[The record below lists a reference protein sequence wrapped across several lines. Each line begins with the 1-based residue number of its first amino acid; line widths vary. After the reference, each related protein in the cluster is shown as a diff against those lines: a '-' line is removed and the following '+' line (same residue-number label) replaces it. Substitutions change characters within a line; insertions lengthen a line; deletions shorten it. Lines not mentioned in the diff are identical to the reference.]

1 MSSNEGKNNLA
12 KIVLVISI
20 MLLAAVLIN
29 MFFPGLLLSTSTTST
44 PSSQEDLESV
54 YDQLKKQYDERTD
67 KINKANENS
76 ENLNTATSELKSYA
90 DKNIPKY
97 AIGGGLSII
106 LGLWISTIILY
117 IKEKKSL
124 FKE

>member
-1 MSSNEGKNNLA
+1 MSSNEGKNTLA

-54 YDQLKKQYDERTD
+54 YNDLQKQYDDRTEQIG
-67 KINKANENS
+67 KAKEKTINLKDMNN
-76 ENLNTATSELKSYA
+76 ELKSYA
-90 DKNIPKY
+90 DDNIPKY

-117 IKEKKSL
+117 IKEKRSL

>member
-1 MSSNEGKNNLA
+1 MSSNEGKNTLA

-29 MFFPGLLLSTSTTST
+29 MFVPGLLISKSTTST

-54 YDQLKKQYDERTD
+54 YDQLKKQYDERTE

-76 ENLNTATSELKSYA
+76 ENLNTATSELKSYV

>member
-1 MSSNEGKNNLA
+1 MSSNEGKNTLA

-20 MLLAAVLIN
+20 MLLVAVLIN
-29 MFFPGLLLSTSTTST
+29 MFFPGLLLSTSTAST

-54 YDQLKKQYDERTD
+54 YHDLQKQYDDRTEQI
-67 KINKANENS
+67 KKAE
-76 ENLNTATSELKSYA
+76 EKTVNLNDMNSELKSYA
-90 DKNIPKY
+90 DNNIAKY

>member
-20 MLLAAVLIN
+20 MLLVAVLIN
-29 MFFPGLLLSTSTTST
+29 MFFPGLLLSTSTAST

>member
-1 MSSNEGKNNLA
+1 MSSNEGKNTLA

-44 PSSQEDLESV
+44 PSSQKDLGSAYEDLNNE
-54 YDQLKKQYDERTD
+54 YDKNSG
-67 KINKANENS
+67 KIKEANEKS
-76 ENLNTATSELKSYA
+76 KDMKSKTDELNGYK
-90 DKNIPKY
+90 DKTIPKY
-97 AIGGGLSII
+97 AVGGGLSII

-117 IKEKKSL
+117 FKEKKSL